1 MFSTV
6 QSVSLDVTKSL
17 HVDVVRY
24 KARDANIIKT
34 KGDRLLNKER
44 IRDMIKKHSVWHIVK
59 KILKY
64 ILRNMEND
72 MDHL

>member
-34 KGDRLLNKER
+34 KDDRLLNKER
-44 IRDMIKKHSVWHIVK
+44 IRDMIKKHDVWHIVK

-64 ILRNMEND
+64 ILGNMKND

>member
-44 IRDMIKKHSVWHIVK
+44 IRDMIKKYNVWHIVK

>member
-1 MFSTV
+1 MLSIV
-6 QSVSLDVTKSL
+6 QSSLDLTKSL
-17 HVDVVRY
+17 HVDVRY

-34 KGDRLLNKER
+34 KGDRLLNKEW
-44 IRDMIKKHSVWHIVK
+44 IRDMIKNVWHIVK

-64 ILRNMEND
+64 ILRNMNH